1 MAISTYRKV
10 SIRWMG
16 SLYRPKV
23 RTKAGGA
30 RALTNSTTSAS
41 VQSTWLG
48 LEVGVR
54 DQGQGQGWVR
64 A

>member
-1 MAISTYRKV
+1 MVISTYRKV

-30 RALTNSTTSAS
+30 RALTNPSTSAS

-48 LEVGVR
+48 LEFGVR
-54 DQGQGQGWVR
+54 DQG
-64 A
+64 